1 MSDKKFAIVHF
12 YEEDSVAVV
21 HKSWIKA
28 TKDGITCFWP
38 PKGAIK
44 GTAVCRAVKKG
55 IPPCGD
61 WNQFAAKILKETDNY
76 KSARKKCEKAV
87 NATHICSE
95 DLDTT
100 DVESKRKIRPPSRL
114 EESNSDNDAS
124 NHWESDQ
131 SKPKRKK
138 LFLQHSTPPPVVPE
152 MPNTQ
157 ERSSVTSQE
166 TDVQASALHQLPTER
181 ERPSTILLLERIW
194 GQVKQNSVMLQSLH
208 RQFVEGQIP
217 STSSVEHFNLPIDSF
232 EDFDRVE
239 SLLAEK
245 SQARVFISYLE
256 TIGGITAKDVIS
268 MMLSKLL
275 TCELATNCNWM
286 GKGHTHKTGMHSSQ
300 LAKAVIDAAKKSGIK
315 KAESICEIKKWLKNA
330 SDREGGRLKRM
341 KNKLDK
347 ERKDEA
353 TRRQLYFMN
362 FDSSSTS
369 DDNG

>member
-1 MSDKKFAIVHF
+1 
-12 YEEDSVAVV
+12 
-21 HKSWIKA
+21 
-28 TKDGITCFWP
+28 
-38 PKGAIK
+38 
-44 GTAVCRAVKKG
+44 
-55 IPPCGD
+55 
-61 WNQFAAKILKETDNY
+61 
-76 KSARKKCEKAV
+76 
-87 NATHICSE
+87 
-95 DLDTT
+95 
-100 DVESKRKIRPPSRL
+100 
-114 EESNSDNDAS
+114 
-124 NHWESDQ
+124 
-131 SKPKRKK
+131 
-138 LFLQHSTPPPVVPE
+138 
-152 MPNTQ
+152 
-157 ERSSVTSQE
+157 
-166 TDVQASALHQLPTER
+166 
-181 ERPSTILLLERIW
+181 
-194 GQVKQNSVMLQSLH
+194 MLQSLH

-315 KAESICEIKKWLKNA
+315 EAESICEIKKWLKNA
-330 SDREGGRLKRM
+330 SDKEGGRLKRM

-369 DDNG
+369 DDSG

>member
-44 GTAVCRAVKKG
+44 GTAVCRAVEKG

-124 NHWESDQ
+124 EHIYCSNHWESDQ

-157 ERSSVTSQE
+157 ERRSDKLCYQFLCFGSANTSFTTPILVASSVTSQE
-166 TDVQASALHQLPTER
+166 TDVQASASHQLPTER

-217 STSSVEHFNLPIDSF
+217 STSSVEHFNLPID
-232 EDFDRVE
+232 
-239 SLLAEK
+239 
-245 SQARVFISYLE
+245 
-256 TIGGITAKDVIS
+256 
-268 MMLSKLL
+268 
-275 TCELATNCNWM
+275 
-286 GKGHTHKTGMHSSQ
+286 
-300 LAKAVIDAAKKSGIK
+300 
-315 KAESICEIKKWLKNA
+315 
-330 SDREGGRLKRM
+330 
-341 KNKLDK
+341 
-347 ERKDEA
+347 
-353 TRRQLYFMN
+353 
-362 FDSSSTS
+362 
-369 DDNG
+369 